1 MPSGGANT
9 RVAQWFVS
17 ECSLLMRE
25 VGGSSPPP
33 RTKFMTTEDGPK
45 GIGGWL
51 LGFILSLVPYVFYY
65 ALGFFFSFLNN
76 WWVDMPLFALA
87 ILSLLLL
94 CILSIVFLLA
104 KHADALL
111 LTKIFI
117 VANAAF
123 WETLAL
129 TAGRLSIG
137 LLIVLAHSVGSGIY
151 LIKSQRV
158 CNTYRT

>member
-33 RTKFMTTEDGPK
+33 RTKFMTTENGPK

-94 CILSIVFLLA
+94 CIRLIVSRLASIANAFPPPKNLTLA
-104 KHADALL
+104 
-111 LTKIFI
+111 T
-117 VANAAF
+117 AAF
-123 WETLAL
+123 WKPSPLL
-129 TAGRLSIG
+129 LDVCLS
-137 LLIVLAHSVGSGIY
+137 VSS
-151 LIKSQRV
+151 
-158 CNTYRT
+158 